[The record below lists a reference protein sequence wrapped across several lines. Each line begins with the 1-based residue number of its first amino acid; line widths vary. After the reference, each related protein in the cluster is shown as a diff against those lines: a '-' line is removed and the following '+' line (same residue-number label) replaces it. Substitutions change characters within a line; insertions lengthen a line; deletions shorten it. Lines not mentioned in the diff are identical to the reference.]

1 MQTSH
6 IQPITLLAD
15 QLGIAAEQL
24 TTYGKYKAKVQ
35 LPGFDEERIRQSK
48 LILVTSITPT
58 RAGNGKTTSSIGL
71 ADGLRRLGKKAIL
84 ALREPSLGPCFG
96 MKGGATGGG
105 ASQLVPADEI
115 NLHFNGDFHAI
126 SSANNMLAALLDNY
140 NYFNQGKPEELK
152 DIFWRRVLDVNDRSL
167 RYIITGLH
175 GGKNGLPAET
185 GFDITPASELM
196 AVLCL
201 AQNHD
206 DLRQRIDDILLGTT
220 VASLPYHTRDLQ
232 TGGAIT
238 ALLKDALMPNLVQT
252 LEGTPAFVHGGPFAN
267 IAHGC
272 NSVIATKTAMELGDY
287 VLTEAGF
294 GSDLGA
300 EKFMNI
306 KCRKAGLQPALSVL
320 IVTTQS
326 LKLHGQVP
334 YVQIKSSNP
343 EGILKG
349 MRNLQRHLDILHA
362 FGQQV
367 LVVLNQFHTDT
378 ENEIKLVR
386 DWCEEKYIAFAVNNA
401 FALGGVGALDAA
413 EKIINLTHESPAPV
427 SFTYRDED
435 CVEEKIRQ
443 VAMKIYKA
451 DGIILEKKARQ
462 KLKFIEANGWQH
474 FPVCIA
480 KTQYS
485 FTDTPE
491 AIHTYADFTITVD
504 DLIVNTGAGFIVAV
518 CGEMMRMPGLPEKP
532 AALQIDMVK
541 GKITGLS

>member
-1 MQTSH
+1 MQSSH
-6 IQPITLLAD
+6 IQPITQLAD
-15 QLGIAAEQL
+15 QLGLSAEQII
-24 TTYGKYKAKVQ
+24 TYGKYKAKIQ
-35 LPGFDEERIRQSK
+35 LPGFDETRIRNCK

-71 ADGLRRLGKKAIL
+71 ADGLRRLDKKVIL

-115 NLHFNGDFHAI
+115 NLHFTGDFHAI

-152 DIFWRRVLDVNDRSL
+152 EIFWRRVLDVNDRSL

-196 AVLCL
+196 AILCL
-201 AQNHD
+201 SQNYE

-220 VASLPYHTRDLQ
+220 ASGLPFRTRDLK
-232 TGGAIT
+232 TAGAIT
-238 ALLKDALMPNLVQT
+238 ALLKDALLPNLVQT
-252 LEGTPAFVHGGPFAN
+252 LEGTPALVHGGPFAN

-300 EKFMNI
+300 EKFINI
-306 KCRKAGLQPALSVL
+306 KCRKAGLNPALSVL
-320 IVTTQS
+320 VVTTQS
-326 LKLHGQVP
+326 LKLHGSVA
-334 YVQIKSSNP
+334 YSQIKSPNP
-343 EGILKG
+343 EGIMKG
-349 MRNLQRHLDILHA
+349 MRNLERHLDILHS

-367 LVVLNQFHTDT
+367 LVVLNQYNTDT
-378 ENEIKLVR
+378 ADEINIVR
-386 DWCEEKYIAFAVNNA
+386 NWCEQKYIAFAVNNA
-401 FALGGVGALDAA
+401 FALGGEGALDAA
-413 EKIINLTHESPAPV
+413 EKIISMTNEKSAPV
-427 SFTYRDED
+427 TFTYQDD
-435 CVEEKIRQ
+435 DSIEEKIKH
-443 VAMKIYKA
+443 VATKIYKA
-451 DGIILEKKARQ
+451 DGIILEKKAKQ
-462 KLKFIEANGWQH
+462 KLKFIEAGGWQH
-474 FPVCIA
+474 LPICIA

-491 AIHTYADFTITVD
+491 AIHTYENFTITVD

-532 AALQIDMVK
+532 AALNIDMIK

>member
-24 TTYGKYKAKVQ
+24 ITYGKYKAKVQ

-201 AQNHD
+201 AQSHD

-220 VASLPYHTRDLQ
+220 AAGLPYHTRDLL

-238 ALLKDALMPNLVQT
+238 ALLKDALLPNLVQT

-306 KCRKAGLQPALSVL
+306 KCRKAGIQPALSVL

-334 YVQIKSSNP
+334 YPQIKSPNP

-349 MRNLQRHLDILHA
+349 MRNIQRHLDILHS

-378 ENEIKLVR
+378 EDEIKLIR
-386 DWCEEKYIAFAVNNA
+386 NWCEEKYIAFAVNNA
-401 FALGGVGALDAA
+401 FAKGGEGALEAA
-413 EKIINLTHESPAPV
+413 EKIIKLTNEASAPV
-427 SFTYRDED
+427 TFTYRDED
-435 CVEEKIRQ
+435 SVEEKIRL
-443 VAMKIYKA
+443 VATKIYKA
-451 DGIILEKKARQ
+451 DGIILEKKAKQ

-474 FPVCIA
+474 YPICIA

-491 AIHTYADFTITVD
+491 AIHTYDHFTITVD